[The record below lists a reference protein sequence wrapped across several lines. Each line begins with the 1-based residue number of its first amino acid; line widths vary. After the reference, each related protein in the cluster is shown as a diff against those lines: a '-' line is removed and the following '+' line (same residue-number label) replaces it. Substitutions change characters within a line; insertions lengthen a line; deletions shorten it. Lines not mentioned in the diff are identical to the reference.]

1 MKICV
6 VGAGA
11 IGGLMGAKFALAG
24 EDVTLIDQGT
34 HLAAIQENGLKL
46 IWEDGTEYVVKNI
59 KAIDAFEDAGPAL
72 IADIPGDTLSR
83 AQAINAFAYP
93 GLTPARIV
101 LLAKEKMAQQGEKAQ
116 EDKEEVGEVDPST
129 AGDHATTGCRR

>member
-34 HLAAIQENGLKL
+34 HLAAIQKNGLKL
-46 IWEDGTEYVVKNI
+46 VWEDGTEHVVKTI
-59 KAIDAFEDAGPAL
+59 KAIDTFEDAGPQ
-72 IADIPGDTLSR
+72 DQDRG
-83 AQAINAFAYP
+83 
-93 GLTPARIV
+93 V
-101 LLAKEKMAQQGEKAQ
+101 
-116 EDKEEVGEVDPST
+116 
-129 AGDHATTGCRR
+129 